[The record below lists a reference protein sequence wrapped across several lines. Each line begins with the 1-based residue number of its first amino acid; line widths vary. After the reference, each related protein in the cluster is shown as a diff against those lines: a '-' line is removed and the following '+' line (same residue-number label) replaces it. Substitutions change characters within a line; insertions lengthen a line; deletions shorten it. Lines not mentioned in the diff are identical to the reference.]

1 MYILPRVYQ
10 SPFIGISSR
19 YNDNDV
25 IYNSLPYNYMS
36 NILQVFVINHDFP
49 HSKNNIWNDAST
61 FPKFYIDFK
70 VVDVD

>member
-10 SPFIGISSR
+10 TPFIAITSM

-25 IYNSLPYNYMS
+25 IYNSLSYNYMS

-49 HSKNNIWNDAST
+49 QTKNNIWNDAST
-61 FPKFYIDFK
+61 FSNLHIDFK
-70 VVDVD
+70 VVDGN